1 MSVKISSTK
10 KYAINYSK
18 RESSIPIINEYI
30 CELQACLAQYL
41 TVSLDKHMKLKDT
54 HSNNEKRGAIE
65 TLFNDLNDFL
75 NESIDNAF
83 EITHQHIDKYFS
95 GRSKFHPRITIKA
108 PFEEQLIVDLYRKD
122 RSPFNQF
129 GVTENTAFKYIK
141 DTGKYF
147 ICNDIPK
154 AVKEEKYENK
164 RINGK
169 MVRSNYELPGIFKRI
184 HQSLLEQPEVDSAW
198 ESCWDTGST
207 ERPHTDSCYK
217 STIVVPMTLINAKL
231 CRDFKQYMLVDS
243 ESLESDDKYRKLMFG
258 FLCFDHRH
266 TEYFNYE
273 SDIRIGYIVAD
284 ILSLFLIIRMMC
296 TSKSRTYRQVSEL
309 IG

>member
-1 MSVKISSTK
+1 MPRPTCGTNMLNGIAINRKEVHLRIQPTFVWKISSTK
-10 KYAINYSK
+10 KYTINYSK

-154 AVKEEKYENK
+154 AVKEEKYSDTSRDVFPTKPNELDVKGLFYVWIYDFAIAADDADPQTNLKSKENWEEDLK
-164 RINGK
+164 ESIGGILAGKNGGK
-169 MVRSNYELPGIFKRI
+169 KSFDELF
-184 HQSLLEQPEVDSAW
+184 
-198 ESCWDTGST
+198 
-207 ERPHTDSCYK
+207 
-217 STIVVPMTLINAKL
+217 VPLDVLN
-231 CRDFKQYMLVDS
+231 RGV
-243 ESLESDDKYRKLMFG
+243 
-258 FLCFDHRH
+258 
-266 TEYFNYE
+266 N
-273 SDIRIGYIVAD
+273 
-284 ILSLFLIIRMMC
+284 
-296 TSKSRTYRQVSEL
+296 
-309 IG
+309 